1 MTTKV
6 HGKIFLL
13 NGQIATLLT
22 MGGKAINSGKMSG
35 VMSKVIVDKG
45 IVEIEYQ
52 DGINPHL
59 NKGGPFWLYH
69 ITKDLL
75 DNFIFAKEVVLN
87 KCLLFLPE
95 YYIQDGNMVYFEGW
109 QIEDKTE
116 VDEKTFISLLA
127 GNSRFRDGVRNYHL
141 GLYDVTNCPTHFY
154 SAVEIFASLVMNKD
168 GQPKDSEFETFLSK
182 IELTD
187 SEKGL
192 LDKLK
197 RMYKSYHHGVR
208 SKEGIENYLELMFI
222 TKIIVLKTANYL
234 ERLNQ
239 QNLKP

>member
-1 MTTKV
+1 MSVKV
-6 HGKIFLL
+6 YGKIFLL
-13 NGQIATLLT
+13 NGQIATSLT
-22 MGGKAINSGKMSG
+22 MGGKAINASKMSG
-35 VMSKVIVDKG
+35 VSVGVVVNRG

-52 DGINPHL
+52 DEVDSHL

-75 DNFIFAKEVVLN
+75 DNFVFTKEVVLN

-95 YYIQDGNMVYFEGW
+95 YYIQNGNRVYFENW
-109 QIEDKTE
+109 PMEDGTK
-116 VDEKTFISLLA
+116 VDEKAFILLLA
-127 GNSRFRDGVRNYHL
+127 GNPKFRDGVRNYHT
-141 GLYDVTNCPTHFY
+141 GLFDVTNCPTHFY

-187 SEKGL
+187 LEKGL
-192 LDKLK
+192 LYKLK
-197 RMYKSYHHGVR
+197 RMYKPYHHGVR
-208 SKEGIENYLELMFI
+208 NKEGIENYLELMFI

-239 QNLKP
+239 QN